1 MPEQEEPEKRDR
13 VQDNGGA
20 DIGKKQKNGVGGYA
34 ADILRLSG
42 HSADGG

>member
-13 VQDNGGA
+13 GQDKGGA

-34 ADILRLSG
+34 ADILRLGG